1 MPAQPTSISNRN
13 FEAWVKCDGKALPVY
28 GVEVNGT
35 KATCWIASQAGK
47 EVSVH
52 FKMHDRS
59 KRATYKGTTYID
71 GSFVRARIFGTI
83 DPHTDAECHVNAMKA
98 TPTTSQRLYFSDLK
112 TTDDDHACKDNAVL
126 SMLGTIGVTVR
137 RVRVTGTKEHS
148 NKEIP
153 EHLKGGQQ
161 FLVHEKAKKLGGHHV
176 TLGDPEAVAPKPIFN
191 TETIGDPI
199 VEFLFKYRP
208 QDVLEAQDIIPV
220 SRALVAGPSKKEP
233 KVQKRPRDEATPSV
247 RRSKRSKT
255 VANGPSDE
263 EALRAAQARVQQLE
277 TQVALRAAQA
287 RIREL
292 EAQLE
297 ADD

>member
-1 MPAQPTSISNRN
+1 MPAQPTSISHSN
-13 FEAWVKCDGKALPVY
+13 FEAWVECDGKALPVY

-47 EVSVH
+47 AFSVH
-52 FKMHDRS
+52 FKMHDTCEVTYS
-59 KRATYKGTTYID
+59 GRAYVD
-71 GSFVRARIFGTI
+71 GIKVDGRVFR
-83 DPHTDAECHVNAMKA
+83 PHTRAECTFRDMNP
-98 TPTTSQRLYFSDLK
+98 TPTTRQKLYFSKLK
-112 TTDDDHACKDNAVL
+112 TSA
-126 SMLGTIGVTVR
+126 
-137 RVRVTGTKEHS
+137 
-148 NKEIP
+148 
-153 EHLKGGQQ
+153 HLDGAKQ
-161 FLVHEKAKKLGGHHV
+161 FTVHETAKKLGGHHV
-176 TLGDPEAVAPKPIFN
+176 TLGDPQVIAPYRRTTTRK
-191 TETIGDPI
+191 IGEPI
-199 VEFLFKYRP
+199 VEFQFKYRP

-233 KVQKRPRDEATPSV
+233 KVQKRPRDEATPSA

-255 VANGPSDE
+255 VANEPSDE
-263 EALRAAQARVQQLE
+263 EALRAAQTRVQQLE